1 MSWNG
6 RTAPRTCGSDGEQ
19 LLEQLR
25 LVALHAET
33 ASLLE
38 RRAELSDNPVL
49 ATLLRERAAD
59 HRQAAARVRGCLQP
73 LGGGAGGVRAA
84 VR

>member
-33 ASLLE
+33 AALLE

-59 HRQAAARVRGCLQP
+59 HRQSAARVRGGLQP
-73 LGGGAGGVRAA
+73 MGGGAGGVRAA
-84 VR
+84 LR